1 MLRRCAAILL
11 VSVAVRAQGPD
22 PIRSLITEINEARS
36 RSDARAFSRLFTVDG
51 DLRLGN
57 KILAIGPSAIEHA
70 LRQRVIWTETT
81 PPIVGN
87 DSLRLLLSD
96 LAIVDADQTQYGS
109 LILKESIPVT
119 LLLKRD
125 GASWRILSLQL
136 GRR

>member
-1 MLRRCAAILL
+1 MFRICAALGLIA
-11 VSVAVRAQGPD
+11 VAVRAQGPD
-22 PIRSLITEINEARS
+22 PIRSLITEINQARS
-36 RSDARAFSRLFTVDG
+36 RSDVRAFSRLFTVDG

-70 LRQRVIWTETT
+70 LRRRVIWTETT
-81 PPIVGN
+81 PPIIEN

-96 LAIVDADQTQYGS
+96 IAIIDADQTQYGS

-125 GASWRILSLQL
+125 GASWRIFSLQL